1 VPIPPSAE
9 APPADRQRDG
19 FDREPEWSPDA
30 VVQRSKDEDEVTE
43 IGSPGGTAYGKIV
56 VEGAGSIMDRTDW
69 PHLPRP
75 ASLEGPRPWENSFV
89 DESDVRAGRVPP
101 PELIAREWS
110 ETIHQN
116 RRVTP
121 KQWSDGWF
129 ATRFESQSSPESE
142 LGECERVAIKELV
155 EATGE
160 TSPVSI
166 AGRLMLPPSALD
178 EIRFAVKS
186 VV

>member
-9 APPADRQRDG
+9 AQPAERQRDG

-30 VVQRSKDEDEVTE
+30 VVKRSKDEVTV
-43 IGSPGGTAYGKIV
+43 IGSPGGAVYGEIV
-56 VEGAGSIMDRTDW
+56 VEGVGSIMDKTDW

-75 ASLEGPRPWENSFV
+75 ASLEGPRPWENSFF

-101 PELIAREWS
+101 PELVAREWA
-110 ETIHQN
+110 ETLHQN

-121 KQWSDGWF
+121 KQWPDSWH
-129 ATRFESQSSPESE
+129 ATRFETTSSPEPE
-142 LGECERVAIKELV
+142 LCERERVAIKELV
-155 EATGE
+155 ETTGE